1 VIQKIRSK
9 IFAKVLLFVCA
20 AVFTILFSSFYVFE
34 QIEYEEKK
42 TALLKRQKLITQSQA
57 IIIAQ
62 YIQNND
68 EEPISLTL
76 SGVLSNPSIVG
87 VAIHD
92 LEGKPLYS
100 FGEFESADYR
110 LFEQSND
117 ITTFSGSAVRTLGV
131 LLTVATERYI
141 VEDMQQRRKFYAFV
155 FAVLFVVIIVAVYAS
170 IHLIVAIP
178 LNRLINAIKESR
190 NGNSISVG
198 WSSSNEIGLVVS
210 EFENLQESQFRAQ
223 SQLREELRHRE
234 KMFTDLLV
242 MKDAAEQASRAKS
255 EFLAAM
261 SHELRTPLNAIIG
274 FSEVI
279 KEQIFGPVGIGKY
292 LDYSKDIHRSG
303 QHLLGLINDILDLAK
318 IESGTHELHE
328 EDIEFEEVIR
338 AAMRLVDQDAR
349 KGGLAM
355 QRVIPETL
363 PTIRADRRQLKQIL
377 VNLLSNAVKFTDAG
391 GQVTL
396 KAWCRMDI
404 GYVLQV
410 VDTGIGIA
418 PEDIPKALSRF
429 GQIDAGLNRRYEGTG
444 LGLPLTKALVE
455 QHGGSLD
462 IQSEIGVGT
471 TVTVRFPSIR
481 IAAPWRNADSRE
493 IDDRAAS

>member
-178 LNRLINAIKESR
+178 LNRLINAI
-190 NGNSISVG
+190 
-198 WSSSNEIGLVVS
+198 
-210 EFENLQESQFRAQ
+210 LQESQFRAQ